1 MLAEVLKSIRV
12 YVNLILIASLGWL
25 VSASNFEHTL
35 ERREQVKQLAAYL
48 LLRDTFVNLKDTDL
62 FSAGD
67 NPRSE
72 VILQTQMDPKGHEPG
87 VVNPIRGSGLTY
99 PMNEH
104 IPLIARSPWSDHAT
118 VPLTVRAFNNEGGNK
133 DPFGRLLS
141 ISSENSTF
149 PFSDYLVCDCLPANR
164 PDGSNEPNL
173 EGQARVRI
181 LRKDATL
188 EEVET
193 TTEDLATHTDDT
205 GASPYGWES
214 IAPFLVAHGWKGN
227 DPQALSSL
235 DVSVITAVNDYLL
248 EDNVRQEVAGVSVPV
263 VLLPIGIGGFV
274 ILISALQW
282 GNIVALRSARR
293 ARQFEET
300 AWVMLPFGV
309 QQWELGVS
317 LFFAAV
323 LSCVAIALPGS
334 AALSAARL
342 LIKEQTY
349 GKPALWFLCFAF
361 LIAVGI
367 VGLTVIEQFRLWQE
381 SRKSR
386 RMAT

>member
-25 VSASNFEHTL
+25 VSATNFEHTL

-48 LLRDTFVNLKDTDL
+48 LLRDTFVNLEDTDL
-62 FSAGD
+62 FDAGYD
-67 NPRSE
+67 PKSE
-72 VILQTQMDPKGHEPG
+72 VIRQTQMDSKGHEPG
-87 VVNPIRGSGLTY
+87 VENPITGSVPTAT
-99 PMNEH
+99 MNEH
-104 IPLIARSPWSDHAT
+104 IPIIAQSPWSDHAI
-118 VPLTVRAFNNEGGNK
+118 VPLTVREFDEGGTNATS
-133 DPFGRLLS
+133 GRLLS
-141 ISSENSTF
+141 ISAENSTL
-149 PFSDYLVCDCLPANR
+149 PFSDYLVCKCLPPKR
-164 PDGSNEPNL
+164 PDGSNEPNS
-173 EGQARVRI
+173 EAQASVRI
-181 LRKDATL
+181 LRKNATL
-188 EEVET
+188 EGVDSGDEE
-193 TTEDLATHTDDT
+193 LGTHTDFQGGT
-205 GASPYGWES
+205 PNGWES
-214 IAPFLVAHGWKGN
+214 IAPFLIAHSWKGN
-227 DPQALSSL
+227 EPQALSSV

-317 LFFAAV
+317 LFFAAI

-334 AALSAARL
+334 VALSAARL
-342 LIKEQTY
+342 LIREQTY

-381 SRKSR
+381 SRKS
-386 RMAT
+386 